1 MVTIKD
7 VARLAGV
14 SISTVSRVIND
25 SKPVSKEVREKV
37 QEVIEET
44 GYRPND
50 VARSLVTRR
59 SYLIGVIVND
69 LTSFYVSEMVK
80 GVEEVGKMYNFD
92 ILLCSSYYDKEAQI
106 KYLQLLDRK
115 QAEGLIMIGYKFE
128 QEIFDKIKKL
138 NKPTVYFTRDVKDK
152 NVNHVKIDAKAAMY
166 EMTKYIIKNGH
177 KKILYA
183 YDFKDDTTHEKEKMK
198 GIENAIKEDKDASWK
213 KIDAKGRK
221 YKEGYSFGEKLS
233 EEKIKYTTIMCSNDE
248 IAMGLTNSLFDNN
261 VKVPEDVSVVG
272 YGDYREGNIIR
283 PKLTT
288 VGEPYYD
295 IGAVLIR
302 NLIKEIEGEEQ
313 IDRKINLP
321 FSIVKRDS
329 LKSLV

>member
-37 QEVIEET
+37 LEIIDET

-92 ILLCSSYYDKEAQI
+92 ILLCSSYNDKESQN

-115 QAEGLIMIGYKFE
+115 QAEGLIMIGSRFDE
-128 QEIFDKIKKL
+128 EIFKKVKKL
-138 NKPTVYFTRDVKDK
+138 NKPAVYFTRDIKDK
-152 NVNHVKIDAKAAMY
+152 EANHVKIDAKAAMY

-177 KKILYA
+177 KKLLYA
-183 YDFKDDTTHEKEKMK
+183 YDYNDDTTHENEKMM
-198 GIENAIKEDKDASWK
+198 GIDNAVREEENVQWK
-213 KIDAKGRK
+213 KIDVKGRK
-221 YKEGYSFGEKLS
+221 YKEGYIFGEKLS
-233 EEKIKYTTIMCSNDE
+233 KDKIDFSTIICSNDE
-248 IAMGLTNSLFDNN
+248 IAMGLTNAFFDNN
-261 VKVPEDVSVVG
+261 IKVPEDVSIVG

-288 VGEPYYD
+288 VSEPYYD

-302 NLIKEIEGEEQ
+302 NLIKEIEGEEK
-313 IDRKINLP
+313 IDKKIDLP

-329 LKSLV
+329 LKKL

>member
-37 QEVIEET
+37 IEVIEET

-59 SYLIGVIVND
+59 SHLIGVIVND

-115 QAEGLIMIGYKFE
+115 QAEGLIMIGYKFDE
-128 QEIFDKIKKL
+128 EIFDKIKKL
-138 NKPTVYFTRDVKDK
+138 NEPTIYFTRDIKDE
-152 NVNHVKIDAKAAMY
+152 NVNQVKIDTKAAMY
-166 EMTKYIIKNGH
+166 EMTKYIIKSGH
-177 KKILYA
+177 KKLLYA
-183 YDFKDDTTHEKEKMK
+183 YDFNDKTTHEKEKMH
-198 GIENAIKEDKDASWK
+198 GIENAVKEDKHVSWE
-213 KIDAKGRK
+213 KIDVKGRK
-221 YKEGYSFGEKLS
+221 YKEGYNFGENLS
-233 EEKIKYTTIMCSNDE
+233 RKKIKFSTIICSNDE
-248 IAMGLTNSLFDNN
+248 IAMGLTNALFDNN
-261 VKVPEDVSVVG
+261 VKVPQDVSVVG

-288 VGEPYYD
+288 VREPYYD

-302 NLIKEIEGEEQ
+302 NLIKEIEGEEK
-313 IDRKINLP
+313 IDKKINLP

-329 LKSLV
+329 LKVLK